1 MKKATIWGL
10 VVVGLLV
17 AGRLGLGYLFTA
29 GEANTA
35 RERVRRILEGL
46 QPHGDRQQA
55 IPLWKHGGFS
65 AGSQA
70 EFDMAAGEFEAWT
83 IKHRIDP
90 VSSFEIGEVDVLSE
104 ERLGS
109 AMVRVSAT
117 IDGKPFVMR
126 VQQGAR
132 VEMEGPHAP

>member
-1 MKKATIWGL
+1 
-10 VVVGLLV
+10 
-17 AGRLGLGYLFTA
+17 
-29 GEANTA
+29 
-35 RERVRRILEGL
+35 
-46 QPHGDRQQA
+46 
-55 IPLWKHGGFS
+55 
-65 AGSQA
+65 
-70 EFDMAAGEFEAWT
+70 MAAGEFEAWT